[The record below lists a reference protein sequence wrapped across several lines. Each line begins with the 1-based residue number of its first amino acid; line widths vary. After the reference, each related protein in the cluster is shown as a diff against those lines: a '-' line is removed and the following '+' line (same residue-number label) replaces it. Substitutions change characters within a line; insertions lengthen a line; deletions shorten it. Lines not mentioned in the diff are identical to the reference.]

1 MSAPLWLASKG
12 ILQLLHHVVDK
23 LDGAQARGKALE
35 RSLRLDAKSFPT
47 LYKAEFES
55 EREEQWTHLVQMA
68 QWGWFRIKH
77 DRPRQGQA
85 HYECNPRLAVLNEA
99 AIREAVGRLERAI
112 PAAEQWRDAVNSE
125 LRSPPPVRELVS
137 RYKLDIPGHTPKE
150 IVSRLN
156 LLAEL
161 RDEPLLLREV
171 SARLF
176 WGLSKVL
183 DNRQDLVAA
192 ILDVEEC
199 PFPEMPVQLQV
210 FLPADGF
217 GGVLFIENLATFEQ
231 ASRNGDGRF
240 KGLALVFASGF
251 KGSAKRLRMKGG
263 ASVYFAGHGG
273 LSEEKTGAFL
283 AWLRAS
289 LELPCWFWGDLDYSG
304 MRILAA
310 LRTSFPNLEAWEP
323 GYAPM
328 VAELAGGGGHTAVSA
343 GKALQ
348 RPVVETGSAF
358 ADKTLLP
365 SIRGANRFVDQELA

>member
-12 ILQLLHHVVDK
+12 IQQLLHHVVDK
-23 LDGAQARGKALE
+23 LDGAQVRGKSLE
-35 RSLRLDAKSFPT
+35 RSLRLDAKSFPA

-55 EREEQWTHLVQMA
+55 EREEQWAHLVQMA
-68 QWGWFRIKH
+68 QWGWFHLKH

-85 HYECNPRLAVLNEA
+85 LYECNPRLAVLNEA
-99 AIREAVGRLERAI
+99 AIREAVNRLERAV

-137 RYKLDIPGHTPKE
+137 RYKLDIPGHNPRE
-150 IVSRLN
+150 VVSRLN

-217 GGVLFIENLATFEQ
+217 GGVLFIENQATFEQ

-251 KGSAKRLRMKGG
+251 KGSAKRLRIKGG
-263 ASVYFAGHGG
+263 ASVYFAAHGG
-273 LSEEKTGAFL
+273 LTEEKTGAFL

-304 MRILAA
+304 MHILAA

-328 VAELAGGGGHTAVSA
+328 AAVLASGGGHTAVSA
-343 GKALQ
+343 GKTLQ
-348 RPVVETGSAF
+348 RPIAETGSAF

-365 SIRGANRFVDQELA
+365 GIREANRFVDQELA